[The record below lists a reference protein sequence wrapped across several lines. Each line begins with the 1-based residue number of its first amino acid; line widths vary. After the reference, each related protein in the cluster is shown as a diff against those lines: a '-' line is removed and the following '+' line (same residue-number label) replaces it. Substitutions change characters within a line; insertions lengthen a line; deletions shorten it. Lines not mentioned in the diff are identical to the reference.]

1 MLVTQERGDAVI
13 LGNLSHLLC
22 HERGGISLV
31 GGIFPRVLMNQPD
44 GTLNLNTIKL
54 NLPVFKDPHV
64 NKIASIG
71 LESS

>member
-1 MLVTQERGDAVI
+1 MLVTKQRGDAVI
-13 LGNLSHLLC
+13 LGHLSHVLC
-22 HERGGISLV
+22 HERGGIAIA

-44 GTLNLNTIKL
+44 GTLDLETIKL

-64 NKIASIG
+64 NNIASIA